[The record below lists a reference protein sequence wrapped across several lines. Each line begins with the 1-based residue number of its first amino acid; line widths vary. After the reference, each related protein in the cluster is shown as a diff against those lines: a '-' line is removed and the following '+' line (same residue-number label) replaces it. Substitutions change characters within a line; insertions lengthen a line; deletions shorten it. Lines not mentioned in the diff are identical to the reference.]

1 MKHISILLVVLLV
14 LASANPCAALTTDG
28 SGGVPA
34 PGQREPRAL
43 PAVAI
48 GGYVVTNAELIA
60 LLVGVV
66 GGVVGY
72 VTVAVDKHGV
82 GDVIDHWN
90 EFQEKI
96 PDFFHGGAGGLLQ
109 FRTHDVHVYEPNI
122 PGFSLVEQRYNT
134 AKAVQDSYEDSK
146 RKGIP
151 VPGNNKGEVRHD
163 VDRDWKIPLSSF
175 QLFRNE
181 VDKRNGCP
189 KQIRYYNE
197 KGEWDMDID
206 FYHDLSSKSTV
217 TFPHKH
223 FWRNGVR
230 DESHIYEGIDEII
243 QNWRCKDYDF
253 KNSKWRW

>member
-1 MKHISILLVVLLV
+1 MLLV

-28 SGGVPA
+28 GMPA
-34 PGQREPRAL
+34 PSQREPRAL

-60 LLVGVV
+60 LLVGVA
-66 GGVVGY
+66 GTVVGY
-72 VTVAVDKHGV
+72 ATIAVDKHGV

-151 VPGNNKGEVRHD
+151 VPGEGNHKD
-163 VDRDWKIPLSSF
+163 VDGYHEMLRKGNPCSSAW
-175 QLFRNE
+175 LFNNPIDRA
-181 VDKRNGCP
+181 NGCP
-189 KQIRYYNE
+189 KQIRYFDE
-197 KGEWDMDID
+197 KGERDLDID
-206 FYHDLSSKSTV
+206 FYHGPATDKYTGLPV

-223 FWRNGVR
+223 FWRSGAR
-230 DESHIYEGIDEII
+230 DDRHIYEGIDEII

-253 KNSKWRW
+253 KNGKWRR

>member
-1 MKHISILLVVLLV
+1 MLLV
-14 LASANPCAALTTDG
+14 LANANPCAALTIDG
-28 SGGVPA
+28 GMPA
-34 PGQREPRAL
+34 PSQRELMAL
-43 PAVAI
+43 PSVAI

-82 GDVIDHWN
+82 GDVIDRWK

-96 PDFFHGGAGGLLQ
+96 PDFFHRGVCDLLQ
-109 FRTHDVHVYEPNI
+109 FRTHDVHVYKPNM

-134 AKAVQDSYEDSK
+134 AKAAKDSYEDSK

-151 VPGNNKGEVRHD
+151 VPGNH
-163 VDRDWKIPLSSF
+163 RDTDGFHKMPDYGNAYSSAW
-175 QLFRNE
+175 LFDCQK
-181 VDKRNGCP
+181 DKDNGCP
-189 KQIRYYNE
+189 KQIRYFNE
-197 KGEWDMDID
+197 KGERDMDID